1 MICVTSEGS
10 VLSKG
15 INFYPLSEFC
25 YSIGFRIKTKNKII
39 YFRYAPKVNK
49 LYFWHTVHKEN

>member
-1 MICVTSEGS
+1 MMYITPEGG
-10 VLSKG
+10 VLFKG
-15 INFYPLSEFC
+15 INFYPVSEFR

-49 LYFWHTVHKEN
+49 LYFWHTFNKEN